1 MADAPSDRVATPPDR
16 PSNSTTH
23 DRDHEKPSNQ
33 VPEQTANEAAL
44 SPPDGPKTAAD
55 VVRDIKSPGVIRIEA
70 LSKVLTLTD
79 RIVIFVGVFLVSYAY
94 GLDGTLRGA
103 FQPEATSSFGNHSL
117 TSTVNV
123 IRAVIG
129 AATQPTAGKVA
140 DVFGRVEL
148 LMVSCFFYV
157 LGTIVEAV
165 SNDVVTLAVG
175 TAIYTVGYTMV
186 VLLVEVIIADITSTR
201 ARLFFSYVPATPFII
216 NTWVSGNITSAV
228 LNATT
233 WRWGFGMWAIIY
245 PVCTLPLI
253 GQLYIVSRRAK
264 RQGLLDNYLSS
275 FQLLGARNFFLELFW
290 LLDVVGIILLAAMFA
305 LILVPMT
312 LAGGI
317 SGEWG
322 TAHIIAPLVIGI
334 LCVPAFI
341 VWELRAPHPLIPFKL
356 MKDRSVW
363 SPVAIAILLNFSW
376 TMQGDYLYSVLVV
389 AFDFSKAD
397 ATRISSL
404 YSFTSVIVGPLLGLV
419 VFRVRRLKVFIVA
432 GTALFMVA
440 FGLLIRFRGST
451 SGEDGKAGVI
461 AAQVVLG
468 AAGGMFPY
476 PAQAS
481 LQVHLQHENLAVMTG
496 TYLAMYNIGSA
507 LGNTVSGA
515 IWTQTLPS
523 FLSNQ
528 LSDPE
533 LVAQAYGSPLD
544 VITIYPMGTPERTG
558 IVNAYRQTQ
567 RLLAI
572 TGICLCVPLIGFA
585 MALRN
590 PKLNNE
596 QTLAKEIESDEDD
609 HAREVREA
617 GHPVRSS

>member
-1 MADAPSDRVATPPDR
+1 MADNPATDNVVMAPAPPPINDREQEKSSNINTNAPDNADPP
-16 PSNSTTH
+16 
-23 DRDHEKPSNQ
+23 
-33 VPEQTANEAAL
+33 
-44 SPPDGPKTAAD
+44 PPYEPKTAAD

-70 LSKVLTLTD
+70 LSQVLTFTD
-79 RIVIFVGVFLVSYAY
+79 RIIIFIGVFLVAYAY
-94 GLDGTLRGA
+94 GLDGTLRGS
-103 FQPEATSSFGNHSL
+103 FQPEATSSFKSHSL

-123 IRAVIG
+123 IRAVVG

-186 VLLVEVIIADITSTR
+186 VLLVEVIVADITSTR
-201 ARLFFSYVPATPFII
+201 SRLFFSYIPATPFII
-216 NTWVSGNITSAV
+216 NTWVSGNITSAI
-228 LNATT
+228 LTTTT

-245 PVCTLPLI
+245 PICTLPLV

-264 RQGLLDNYLSS
+264 RQGLLENYMSS
-275 FQLLGARNFFLELFW
+275 FRLLGARNFFLELFW
-290 LLDVVGIILLAAMFA
+290 LLDIIGIVLLAAMFA

-312 LAGGI
+312 LAGGL

-322 TAHIIAPLVIGI
+322 TAHIIAPVVVGL

-363 SPVAIAILLNFSW
+363 SPVAIAIMLNFAW
-376 TMQGDYLYSVLVV
+376 TMQGDYLYTVLIV
-389 AFDFSKAD
+389 AFDFSVAN
-397 ATRISSL
+397 ATRITSL
-404 YSFTSVIVGPLLGLV
+404 YSFTSVIVGPILGLV
-419 VFRVRRLKVFIVA
+419 VFKVRRLKVFIVI

-451 SGEDGKAGVI
+451 STEDGKAGVI
-461 AAQVVLG
+461 ASQVVLG
-468 AAGGMFPY
+468 VAGGMFPY

-481 LQVHLQHENLAVMTG
+481 IQVHLRHENLAVMTG
-496 TYLAMYNIGSA
+496 VYLAMYNIGSA

-515 IWTQTLPS
+515 IWTQTLPK
-523 FLSNQ
+523 FLSDHLNDQ
-528 LSDPE
+528 D
-533 LVAQAYGSPLD
+533 LVARAYGSPFE
-544 VITIYPMGTPERTG
+544 VSAEYPMGTPERDG
-558 IVNAYRQTQ
+558 MVAAYREAQ

-585 MALRN
+585 LALRN
-590 PKLNNE
+590 PKLNDN
-596 QTLAKEIESDEDD
+596 QTLAKEVDSDVERDTEHEARDD
-609 HAREVREA
+609 
-617 GHPVRSS
+617 GNPVRHS